1 MVMEMVVAESTPST
15 YSIYALVSIENVK
28 TMKKTTHRVPVFVT
42 APFLSLPVAYL
53 VDYNL

>member
-1 MVMEMVVAESTPST
+1 MTVEVMEMVVAES
-15 YSIYALVSIENVK
+15 SIYALVSIENVK